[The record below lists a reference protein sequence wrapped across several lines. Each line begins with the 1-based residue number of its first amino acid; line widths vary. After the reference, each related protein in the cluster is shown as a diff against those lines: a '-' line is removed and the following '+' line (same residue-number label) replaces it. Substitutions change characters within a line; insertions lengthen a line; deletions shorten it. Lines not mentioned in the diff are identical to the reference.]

1 MDKRIQQAD
10 AAIAEFL
17 THKPGARKSHNEFKP
32 LIRRPDGTTE
42 VADKAPMVRLEHRYA
57 RSRKRGA
64 VFPTA
69 EEATAFAQSVIKRRI
84 EDQREYRNRIEAAL
98 ANGATPMPI

>member
-10 AAIAEFL
+10 AAIAELL
-17 THKPGARKSHNEFKP
+17 TYKPGARKSHNEFKP
-32 LIRRPDGTTE
+32 LIKRPDGTTE

-64 VFPTA
+64 VFPSA
-69 EEATAFAQSVIKRRI
+69 EEATAFAQSEIERRI
-84 EDQREYRNRIEAAL
+84 QGQCEYRTRIEAAL
-98 ANGATPMPI
+98 ASGATPMPA